1 MRASS
6 WFCCRP
12 EEVDALSPPWVTH
25 PLHPWMLQNLGSAQS
40 LLRIS
45 DQELGDEVFGL
56 VGDVS
61 PVLVRKLILA
71 FLDALKQ
78 LVLGKEDSS

>member
-1 MRASS
+1 MPS
-6 WFCCRP
+6 
-12 EEVDALSPPWVTH
+12 PWVTH
-25 PLHPWMLQNLGSAQS
+25 PLHPWVLKNLGSAQS
-40 LLRIS
+40 LLCIS

-56 VGDVS
+56 AGDVS

>member
-1 MRASS
+1 
-6 WFCCRP
+6 
-12 EEVDALSPPWVTH
+12 
-25 PLHPWMLQNLGSAQS
+25 MLKNLGSAQS

-56 VGDVS
+56 AGDVS

-78 LVLGKEDSS
+78 LVLGK

>member
-6 WFCCRP
+6 CLAA
-12 EEVDALSPPWVTH
+12 ALKRWTPPPPQPVTH
-25 PLHPWMLQNLGSAQS
+25 PLHPRVLQNLGGTQS
-40 LLRIS
+40 LFRVS
-45 DQELGDEVFGL
+45 NQELGDEVFGL
-56 VGDVS
+56 VGDMS

-78 LVLGKEDSS
+78 LVLGKEDS

>member
-1 MRASS
+1 MPSL
-6 WFCCRP
+6 P
-12 EEVDALSPPWVTH
+12 GVTH
-25 PLHPWMLQNLGSAQS
+25 PLHPRVLKNLGGTES
-40 LLRIS
+40 LLCIS
-45 DQELGDEVFGL
+45 NQELGDEVFGFI
-56 VGDVS
+56 GDVS

>member
-1 MRASS
+1 
-6 WFCCRP
+6 
-12 EEVDALSPPWVTH
+12 
-25 PLHPWMLQNLGSAQS
+25 MLKNLGSAQS
-40 LLRIS
+40 LLCIS

-56 VGDVS
+56 AGDVS